1 MNLSSSGWGSSTR
14 GLGALIT
21 VMMRY
26 PEINS
31 VQFNPDDR
39 TLNMTFIIRKTLSD
53 ETWSNL
59 NDQLVNVLQTYRWVT
74 SRPLSIIELDRLDW
88 DTATIVELHRDI
100 DTVSVE
106 EVGMMIEI
114 LHDWFEQDVVTDTHD
129 LLEEELMLQEET
141 IQANLEALSQDAHG
155 HLVALRDEGR
165 VVVFNT

>member
-39 TLNMTFIIRKTLSD
+39 TLNMTFIVRKTLD
-53 ETWSNL
+53 EATWQQF
-59 NDQLVNVLQTYRWVT
+59 NDQLQDVLQTYRWVT
-74 SRPLSIIELDRLDW
+74 ERPLTDINLDRLEW
-88 DTATIVELHRDI
+88 DTATIIELRRDI
-100 DTVSVE
+100 ETVSVE

-114 LHDWFEQDVVTDTHD
+114 LHDWFEQDVVTDSHD

-141 IQANLEALSQDAHG
+141 IQANLEALGQESHG

>member
-39 TLNMTFIIRKTLSD
+39 TLNMTFIVRKTLGED
-53 ETWSNL
+53 VWQRF
-59 NDQLVNVLQTYRWVT
+59 QLQLQDVLQTYRWVT
-74 SRPLSIIELDRLDW
+74 GRPLSQISLDRLEW
-88 DTATIVELHRDI
+88 DTATIIELRRDI
-100 DTVSVE
+100 ETVSVE

-114 LHDWFEQDVVTDTHD
+114 LHDWFEQDVVMDSHD

-141 IQANLEALSQDAHG
+141 IQANLEALTKDAHG

>member
-39 TLNMTFIIRKTLSD
+39 TLNMTFIVRKTLEED
-53 ETWSNL
+53 VWQRF
-59 NDQLVNVLQTYRWVT
+59 QLQLQDVLQTYRWVT
-74 SRPLSIIELDRLDW
+74 GRPLSQISLDRLEW
-88 DTATIVELHRDI
+88 DTATIIELRRDI
-100 DTVSVE
+100 ETVSVE

-114 LHDWFEQDVVTDTHD
+114 LHDWFEQDVVMDSHD

-141 IQANLEALSQDAHG
+141 IQANLEALTKDAHG

>member
-31 VQFNPDDR
+31 VQFNPDER
-39 TLNMTFIIRKTLSD
+39 TLNMTFIVRKTLD
-53 ETWSNL
+53 DATWQNVTS
-59 NDQLVNVLQTYRWVT
+59 QLQEVLQAYRWVT
-74 SRPLSIIELDRLDW
+74 NRPLSVIALDRIEW
-88 DTATIVELHRDI
+88 DTATIIELRRDI

-106 EVGMMIEI
+106 EVGMMIEV
-114 LHDWFEQDVVTDTHD
+114 LHDWFEQDVVTDAHD

-141 IQANLEALSQDAHG
+141 IQASLEALTRASHG